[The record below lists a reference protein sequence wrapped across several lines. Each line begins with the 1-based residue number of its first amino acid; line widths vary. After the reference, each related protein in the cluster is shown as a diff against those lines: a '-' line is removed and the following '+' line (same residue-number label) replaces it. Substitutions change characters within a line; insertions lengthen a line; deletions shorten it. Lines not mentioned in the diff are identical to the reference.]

1 MLNSSTTNPSAAS
14 PLRMAF
20 ARAAILAGPLW
31 LLLCPMTVR
40 SEPVVSV
47 TRSGDS
53 YQVSVRMDVVESRA
67 LVWRVLTDYENLQR
81 FVPGMQSSRIV
92 SGRGEPLLLEQKG
105 ESGVLFFKFTTTTLS
120 RIVEMPESEIRFDLV
135 SGNLKRMQGAWTLT
149 PHDHAISVGYR
160 AELVPEFAV
169 PPLIGPAVMAQNVK
183 TMIEGVA
190 REIERRKLANSK
202 E

>member
-1 MLNSSTTNPSAAS
+1 MNTLASS
-14 PLRMAF
+14 PLRMNVL
-20 ARAAILAGPLW
+20 RAAVFVGYLW
-31 LLLCPMTVR
+31 FLLYPAAAR

-47 TRSGDS
+47 TRSGES
-53 YQVSVRMDVVESRA
+53 YQVNLRMDVVGSRA

-105 ESGVLFFKFTTTTLS
+105 ESGVLFFKVTTTTVS
-120 RIVEMPESEIRFDLV
+120 RIFETPESEIRFDLV
-135 SGNLKRMQGAWTLT
+135 SGNLKRMQGSWTLA

-183 TMIEGVA
+183 AMAEGVA